1 MAKNRQK
8 KEPFGTVLQKF
19 FLFNFSTELDFRR
32 RFCFKC
38 YHFPKGRVT
47 FMIQKSSIRWSP
59 PLIQRP
65 QSAHIPRIFLY
76 HSVPV
81 PHWHHST
88 LFLQHSRPNH
98 TGFSTQFPN
107 CYQLFFFSP
116 DRSSISHS
124 AFSHCVHNWRQTNLA
139 FTITLSIR
147 LITGLKIE
155 NTVDCDGT
163 EPSGWDNHVTGCVM
177 NVLWPTPEDFLI

>member
-1 MAKNRQK
+1 MLSFSQRQGDLYDPEIFHQVIPSSDSK
-8 KEPFGTVLQKF
+8 ATVCTYSTY
-19 FLFNFSTELDFRR
+19 FSVPL
-32 RFCFKC
+32 C
-38 YHFPKGRVT
+38 P
-47 FMIQKSSIRWSP
+47 SP
-59 PLIQRP
+59 PLT
-65 QSAHIPRIFLY
+65 SFHT
-76 HSVPV
+76 VPTTFKAKSHWLFYTV
-81 PHWHHST
+81 PKLLST
-88 LFLQHSRPNH
+88 
-98 TGFSTQFPN
+98 
-107 CYQLFFFSP
+107 FFFSP